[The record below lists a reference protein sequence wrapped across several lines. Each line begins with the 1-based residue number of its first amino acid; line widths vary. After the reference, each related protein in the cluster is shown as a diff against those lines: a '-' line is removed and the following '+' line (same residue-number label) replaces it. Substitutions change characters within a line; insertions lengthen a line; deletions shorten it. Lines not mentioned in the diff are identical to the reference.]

1 MFEEDKQ
8 KIKTLMNEHMD
19 NQYQKIPEKDKQNK
33 RMPKKL
39 ISKCV

>member
-19 NQYQKIPEKDKQNK
+19 NQYQKIPEKDNK
-33 RMPKKL
+33 IKECQKK
-39 ISKCV
+39 